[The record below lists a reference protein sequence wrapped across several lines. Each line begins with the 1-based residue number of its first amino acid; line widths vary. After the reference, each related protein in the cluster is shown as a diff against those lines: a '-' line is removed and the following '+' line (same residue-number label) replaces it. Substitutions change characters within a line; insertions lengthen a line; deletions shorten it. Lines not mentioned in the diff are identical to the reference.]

1 MNRYEILILTAPEI
15 TGDEAATLEKGLADI
30 IKKGSGEVISFEK
43 WGKCRLAYPVRKS
56 DYGVY
61 FLTRFEASS
70 DKALFTELKTI
81 FAVKYNEIVMR
92 HVVIKLDKDQT
103 LEYRRPQTVED
114 MPTRDVD
121 SFLRENKMEGL
132 LSSVPSE
139 KKDDGFVQENDSMDE
154 EGIA

>member
-15 TGDEAATLEKGLADI
+15 TGDEAATLEKGLTDI
-30 IKKGSGEVISFEK
+30 IKNGKGEVISFEK
-43 WGKCRLAYPVRKS
+43 WGKCRLAYPVRRS
-56 DYGVY
+56 EYGIY

-81 FAVKYNEIVMR
+81 FAVKYNELVMR
-92 HVVIKLDKDQT
+92 HVVVKLDHGQT
-103 LEYRRPQTVED
+103 LEYKRPQTVED

-132 LSSVPSE
+132 ISSVLPE
-139 KKDDGFVQENDSMDE
+139 KKDDNFGQEDDSMDE